1 MTMTTTL
8 DLDALEAIAAAAT
21 PGPWQPYASQPEV
34 SVMCSGK
41 VLASIEVR
49 NGFGWRDMEHIAA
62 FSPTTALALI
72 ARVRELERRPLSVSY
87 RHVLKDYMA
96 GGEDYVVESNR
107 IEEPPG
113 TCEWDV
119 IIRSEHY
126 MERKK

>member
-62 FSPTTALALI
+62 FSPTTAKALI
-72 ARVRELERRPLSVSY
+72 ARVRELEGQIEMLRTTPRTQHDISRAHFINSIETAIERVKKKARR
-87 RHVLKDYMA
+87 H
-96 GGEDYVVESNR
+96 
-107 IEEPPG
+107 I
-113 TCEWDV
+113 
-119 IIRSEHY
+119 
-126 MERKK
+126 